1 MKSKIPDNVVFSEE
15 EGFNANILPYATNVG
30 APVIRMDD
38 LVSWKS
44 RGISNVNKEFENK
57 FNELRT
63 QYQNLMEEYEWNELV
78 YNSKFSFE
86 PVIGE
91 IYHLYRDAAGMNFLS
106 LIGPQEWN
114 KEHIG
119 TFKLNS
125 DKKWILLDAKN
136 SDRY

>member
-1 MKSKIPDNVVFSEE
+1 MESKRPDNVVYSDE
-15 EGFNANILPYATNVG
+15 EGYNASILPYATNVG
-30 APVIRMDD
+30 APAIRIDD

-57 FNELRT
+57 FNELKI
-63 QYQNLMEEYEWNELV
+63 QYENLMEEYEWNELV
-78 YNSKFSFE
+78 YSAKFSFE

-91 IYHLYRDAAGMNFLS
+91 IYHLYRDAAGLNFLS
-106 LIGPQEWN
+106 LIGPLEWN

-125 DKKWILLDAKN
+125 EKKWIVLK
-136 SDRY
+136 

>member
-1 MKSKIPDNVVFSEE
+1 MESKKPDNVVYSDD
-15 EGFNANILPYATNVG
+15 EGFNASVLPYGTNVG

-38 LVSWKS
+38 VVSWKT
-44 RGISNVNKEFENK
+44 RGISNVNKQFESK
-57 FNELRT
+57 FNELKI

-91 IYHLYRDAAGMNFLS
+91 IYHLYRDAAGLNFLS

-125 DKKWILLDAKN
+125 EKKWILLN
-136 SDRY
+136 

>member
-1 MKSKIPDNVVFSEE
+1 MESKRPDNVVYSDD
-15 EGFNANILPYATNVG
+15 EGFNASVLPYGTNVG

-38 LVSWKS
+38 VVSWKS
-44 RGISNVNKEFENK
+44 RGISNVNKEFESK
-57 FNELRT
+57 FNELKI

-91 IYHLYRDAAGMNFLS
+91 IYHLYRDAAGANFLS
-106 LIGPQEWN
+106 LIGPLEWN

-125 DKKWILLDAKN
+125 EKKWIVLK
-136 SDRY
+136 